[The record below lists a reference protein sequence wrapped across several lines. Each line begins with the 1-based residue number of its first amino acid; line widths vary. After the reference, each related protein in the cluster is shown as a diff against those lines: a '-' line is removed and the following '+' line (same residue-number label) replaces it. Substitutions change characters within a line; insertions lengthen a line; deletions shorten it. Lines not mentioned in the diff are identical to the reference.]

1 MNFAEE
7 LRNLDKNNPGS
18 WPWPFKIGAL
28 ILIFIIIVGLAVFF
42 LFQDQQTA
50 FEQEVAKVE
59 EKKKVFTEK
68 AKLAVNLEA
77 YQTQRADIEQAF
89 GTLLKK
95 LPTKSEM
102 DALIID
108 INQAGLGRGLTFE
121 LFQPATAEKLT
132 EFYAELPISLAVTG
146 NYHDLGAFASDVSR
160 LPRIVTLTDFVILA
174 SKDQAGKDQ
183 GRLKMTAQAKTYRYL
198 DPEEINKQRKVTKDA
213 TAAAKPAAAP
223 AKGAK

>member
-7 LRNLDKNNPGS
+7 FRNLDKSNPGN

-28 ILIFIIIVGLAVFF
+28 ALMFVLIIGLAVFF
-42 LFQDQQTA
+42 IFKDQQEA
-50 FEQEVAKVE
+50 FEQEQAKVE
-59 EKKKVFTEK
+59 QKKTIFVEK

-160 LPRIVTLTDFVILA
+160 LPRIVTLTDFVILSA
-174 SKDQAGKDQ
+174 KDGGKDQ
-183 GRLKMTAQAKTYRYL
+183 GLLKMTAQAKTYRYL
-198 DPEEINKQRKVTKDA
+198 DPEEINKQRKVSKDA
-213 TAAAKPAAAP
+213 KAAAAPAAP
-223 AKGAK
+223 AKGGK

>member
-7 LRNLDKNNPGS
+7 FRNLDKNNPGN

-28 ILIFIIIVGLAVFF
+28 ALIFVVLVGLAVFF
-42 LFQDQQTA
+42 VFKDQQEA
-50 FEQEVAKVE
+50 FEQEQAKVE
-59 EKKKVFTEK
+59 QKKTIFVEK

-89 GTLLKK
+89 GALLKK

-160 LPRIVTLTDFVILA
+160 LPRIVTLTDFVILTGKDG
-174 SKDQAGKDQ
+174 SKDTGL
-183 GRLKMTAQAKTYRYL
+183 LKMTAQAKTYRYL

-213 TAAAKPAAAP
+213 NAKAAP

>member
-7 LRNLDKNNPGS
+7 FRNLDKNNPGN

-28 ILIFIIIVGLAVFF
+28 ALIFVVLIGLAVFF
-42 LFQDQQTA
+42 VFKDQQEA
-50 FEQEVAKVE
+50 FEQEQAKVE
-59 EKKKVFTEK
+59 QKKTVFVEK

-89 GTLLKK
+89 GALLKK

-121 LFQPATAEKLT
+121 LFQPAVAEKLT

-160 LPRIVTLTDFVILA
+160 LPRIVTLTDFVILT
-174 SKDQAGKDQ
+174 GKD
-183 GRLKMTAQAKTYRYL
+183 GGKDTGLLKMTAQAKTYRYL
-198 DPEEINKQRKVTKDA
+198 DPEEINKQRKVVKDA
-213 TAAAKPAAAP
+213 KAPPAAP
-223 AKGAK
+223 AKGGK

>member
-7 LRNLDKNNPGS
+7 FRNLDKSNPGN

-28 ILIFIIIVGLAVFF
+28 ALIFVLFIGLATFFVFKE
-42 LFQDQQTA
+42 QQEA
-50 FEQEVAKVE
+50 FEAEQVKVDQ
-59 EKKKVFTEK
+59 KKTIFIEK

-77 YQTQRADIEQAF
+77 YQTQRSEIEQAF
-89 GTLLKK
+89 GALLKK

-121 LFQPATAEKLT
+121 LFEPAKAEKLT

-160 LPRIVTLTDFVILA
+160 LPRIVTLTDFNIT
-174 SKDQAGKDQ
+174 AGKDL
-183 GRLKMTAQAKTYRYL
+183 GKGPGLLKMTAQAKTYRYL
-198 DPEEINKQRKVTKDA
+198 DPEEINKQRKVTKA
-213 TAAAKPAAAP
+213 AAAP
-223 AKGAK
+223 ASAPAAAKGAK

>member
-1 MNFAEE
+1 MIMFVV
-7 LRNLDKNNPGS
+7 
-18 WPWPFKIGAL
+18 
-28 ILIFIIIVGLAVFF
+28 IIGLAVFF
-42 LFQDQQTA
+42 IFKDQQEA
-50 FEQEVAKVE
+50 FEHEQAKVE
-59 EKKKVFTEK
+59 QKKTVFVEK

-160 LPRIVTLTDFVILA
+160 LPRIVTLTDFTIV
-174 SKDQAGKDQ
+174 AGKDVTNSI
-183 GRLKMTAQAKTYRYL
+183 GSLKMTAQAKTYRYL

-213 TAAAKPAAAP
+213 KAAAAP
-223 AKGAK
+223 ATDTKGGK

>member
-7 LRNLDKNNPGS
+7 FRNLDKNNPGN

-28 ILIFIIIVGLAVFF
+28 AIMFVLIIGLAVFF
-42 LFQDQQTA
+42 VFKDQQEA
-50 FEQEVAKVE
+50 FEQEQAKVE
-59 EKKKVFTEK
+59 QKKTIFVEK

-77 YQTQRADIEQAF
+77 YQTQRTDIEQAF

-160 LPRIVTLTDFVILA
+160 LPRIVTLTDFVILS
-174 SKDQAGKDQ
+174 SKDFSKDAGL
-183 GRLKMTAQAKTYRYL
+183 LKMTAQAKTYRYL
-198 DPEEINKQRKVTKDA
+198 DPEEINKQRKVSKDA
-213 TAAAKPAAAP
+213 KAAAAP
-223 AKGAK
+223 AKGGK

>member
-7 LRNLDKNNPGS
+7 FRNLDKNNPGN

-28 ILIFIIIVGLAVFF
+28 ALIFVLIIGLSVFF
-42 LFQDQQTA
+42 IFKDQQEA
-50 FEQEVAKVE
+50 FEKEQAKVE
-59 EKKKVFTEK
+59 QQKTVFVEK

-160 LPRIVTLTDFVILA
+160 LPRIVTLTDFVILS
-174 SKDQAGKDQ
+174 SKDPGKDI
-183 GRLKMTAQAKTYRYL
+183 GLLKMTAQAKTYRYL
-198 DPEEINKQRKVTKDA
+198 DPEEINKQRKVSKDA
-213 TAAAKPAAAP
+213 KAAATPAAP
-223 AKGAK
+223 AKGGK

>member
-1 MNFAEE
+1 MNLSEE
-7 LRNLDKNNPGS
+7 FSNLDKNNPGN
-18 WPWPFKIGAL
+18 WPWPFKLAAL
-28 ILIFIIIVGLAVFF
+28 ALMFLLIVGLAVYFVF
-42 LFQDQQTA
+42 KEQQEA
-50 FEQEVAKVE
+50 FETEQKKVE
-59 EKKKVFTEK
+59 DKKVIFVEK

-77 YQTQRADIEQAF
+77 YQTQRAEIEQAF
-89 GTLLKK
+89 GALLKK

-121 LFQPATAEKLT
+121 LFEPAKAEKLT

-160 LPRIVTLTDFVILA
+160 LPRIVTLTDFVIL
-174 SKDQAGKDQ
+174 SGKDGGKDQ
-183 GRLKMTAQAKTYRYL
+183 GLLKMTAQAKTYRYL

-213 TAAAKPAAAP
+213 KAAAAP
-223 AKGAK
+223 AKAGK

>member
-7 LRNLDKNNPGS
+7 FRNLDKNNPGN

-28 ILIFIIIVGLAVFF
+28 VIMFVVIIGLAVFF
-42 LFQDQQTA
+42 IFKDQQEA
-50 FEQEVAKVE
+50 FEQEQAKVE
-59 EKKKVFTEK
+59 QKKTVFVEK

-160 LPRIVTLTDFVILA
+160 LPRIVTLTDFTIV
-174 SKDQAGKDQ
+174 AGKDVTKAI
-183 GRLKMTAQAKTYRYL
+183 GPLKMTAQAKTYRYL

-213 TAAAKPAAAP
+213 KAAAAP
-223 AKGAK
+223 AAATKGGK

>member
-7 LRNLDKNNPGS
+7 FRNLDKNNPGN

-28 ILIFIIIVGLAVFF
+28 ALIFVVLIGLAVFF
-42 LFQDQQTA
+42 IFKDQQEA
-50 FEQEVAKVE
+50 FEQEQAKVE
-59 EKKKVFTEK
+59 QKKTVFVEK

-89 GTLLKK
+89 GALLKK

-121 LFQPATAEKLT
+121 LFQPAVAEKLT

-160 LPRIVTLTDFVILA
+160 LPRIVTLTDFVILT
-174 SKDQAGKDQ
+174 GKD
-183 GRLKMTAQAKTYRYL
+183 GGKDTGLLKMTAQAKTYRYL
-198 DPEEINKQRKVTKDA
+198 DPEEINKQRKVAKDA
-213 TAAAKPAAAP
+213 KAPAATP
-223 AKGAK
+223 AKGGK

>member
-7 LRNLDKNNPGS
+7 FRNLDKNNPGN

-28 ILIFIIIVGLAVFF
+28 MIMFVVIIGLAVFF
-42 LFQDQQTA
+42 IFKDQQEA
-50 FEQEVAKVE
+50 FEQEQAKVE
-59 EKKKVFTEK
+59 QKKTVFVEK

-160 LPRIVTLTDFVILA
+160 LPRIVTLTDFTIV
-174 SKDQAGKDQ
+174 AGKDVTNSI
-183 GRLKMTAQAKTYRYL
+183 GSLKMTAQAKTYRYL

-213 TAAAKPAAAP
+213 KAAAAP
-223 AKGAK
+223 ATDTKGGK

>member
-7 LRNLDKNNPGS
+7 FRNLDKNNPGN

-28 ILIFIIIVGLAVFF
+28 VLMFVLIIGLAVFF
-42 LFQDQQTA
+42 IFKDQQEA
-50 FEQEVAKVE
+50 FEQELAKVE
-59 EKKKVFTEK
+59 QKKTIFVEK

-77 YQTQRADIEQAF
+77 YQTQRTDIEQAF

-160 LPRIVTLTDFVILA
+160 LPRIVTLTDFVILS
-174 SKDQAGKDQ
+174 SKDPGKDV
-183 GRLKMTAQAKTYRYL
+183 GLLKMTAQAKTYRYL
-198 DPEEINKQRKVTKDA
+198 DPEEINKQRKVSKDTKA
-213 TAAAKPAAAP
+213 VAAP
-223 AKGAK
+223 AVPAKGSK